1 MDTLKKLNDLKS
13 TYTGINW
20 RGIKVPPAI
29 KPKDSLSFCDLRDA
43 IFDGVDL
50 SNVEFFGCLLNGAS
64 FREAILYETKFSY
77 CFSSPD
83 YAPTDFRTAKWQ
95 NVKINDSHLISCLF
109 DPENKPTF
117 ANSLWDDEFII
128 GDKLPDCL
136 SWPSEVVATATKMLS
151 ERNDIRYDAVEE
163 LGNLG
168 NFVAAPILGCM
179 LADSEWDVR
188 SIAFQA
194 LEKLIPRHL
203 FNQTNKLFEWM
214 LLRLVDEHSIVR
226 QNASKLIDNLCRN
239 KIDMGYAIAKML
251 ESPLFEEQLTAVVMA
266 VKLSPL
272 DKKYFTL
279 LKRNHLKNILF
290 KKIEEIPKQFPH
302 FLRLIQYTNGEL
314 IETAYNNNVNLLLD
328 LMEEMLQSPLLMEQF
343 TAVGIAIELSEVDD
357 EYLSL
362 LERDDVKKI
371 LFQELREVPEQCS
384 HLLRLI
390 EGAKENLLSDR
401 DIVIR

>member
-20 RGIKVPPAI
+20 RGMKVPPAI

-43 IFDGVDL
+43 RFDGLDL

-64 FREAILYETKFSY
+64 FREAILHETKFLS

-83 YAPTDFRTAKWQ
+83 YAPTDFRRAKLHDIKAE
-95 NVKINDSHLISCLF
+95 NSHLSCLW
-109 DPENKPTF
+109 DSEKQPNWL
-117 ANSLWDDEFII
+117 NSLWDDELII
-128 GDKLPDCL
+128 GDSFPDCL
-136 SWPSEVVATATKMLS
+136 SWPSEVVAAATKMLS

-168 NFVAAPILGCM
+168 HPVAAPILGCM
-179 LADSEWDVR
+179 LADPEWDVR
-188 SIAFQA
+188 SIAVQA

-203 FNQTNKLFEWM
+203 FNETNKLFKWM
-214 LLRLVDEHSIVR
+214 LLRLVDEHFIVR
-226 QNASKLIDNLCRN
+226 QNASELIENLCRN
-239 KIDMGYAIAKML
+239 KIDLCYAIAKML
-251 ESPLFEEQLTAVVMA
+251 DSPLFEEQLTAVVMA

-272 DKKYFTL
+272 DQKYFTL

-314 IETAYNNNVNLLLD
+314 IETAYNNNVNLLLN

-343 TAVGIAIELSEVDD
+343 TAVGIAIELSELDD

-371 LFQELREVPEQCS
+371 LFQELREVPEQYS
-384 HLLRLI
+384 HLLKLI

-401 DIVIR
+401 DLVIR

>member
-1 MDTLKKLNDLKS
+1 
-13 TYTGINW
+13 
-20 RGIKVPPAI
+20 
-29 KPKDSLSFCDLRDA
+29 
-43 IFDGVDL
+43 
-50 SNVEFFGCLLNGAS
+50 
-64 FREAILYETKFSY
+64 
-77 CFSSPD
+77 
-83 YAPTDFRTAKWQ
+83 
-95 NVKINDSHLISCLF
+95 
-109 DPENKPTF
+109 
-117 ANSLWDDEFII
+117 
-128 GDKLPDCL
+128 
-136 SWPSEVVATATKMLS
+136 
-151 ERNDIRYDAVEE
+151 
-163 LGNLG
+163 
-168 NFVAAPILGCM
+168 
-179 LADSEWDVR
+179 
-188 SIAFQA
+188 
-194 LEKLIPRHL
+194 
-203 FNQTNKLFEWM
+203 M

-357 EYLSL
+357 KYLSL